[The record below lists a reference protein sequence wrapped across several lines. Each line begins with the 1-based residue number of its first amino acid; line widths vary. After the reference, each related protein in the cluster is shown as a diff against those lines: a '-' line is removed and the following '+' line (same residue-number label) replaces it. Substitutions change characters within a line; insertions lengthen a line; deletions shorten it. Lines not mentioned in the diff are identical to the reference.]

1 MAAIVLSLSKYI
13 NDSFF
18 LCISSV
24 PPTQADIFWFMCPQ
38 FYMLEPFHKNP
49 VTLQLFR
56 GAKILIESSE

>member
-1 MAAIVLSLSKYI
+1 MIA
-13 NDSFF
+13 FF

-24 PPTQADIFWFMCPQ
+24 PPTQADIFQFMCPQ

-56 GAKILIESSE
+56 GTKILIESSE